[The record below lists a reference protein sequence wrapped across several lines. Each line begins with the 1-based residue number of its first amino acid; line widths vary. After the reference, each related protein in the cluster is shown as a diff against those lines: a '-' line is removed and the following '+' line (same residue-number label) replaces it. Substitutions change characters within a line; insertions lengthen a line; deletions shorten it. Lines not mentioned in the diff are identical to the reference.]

1 MLEIILFVSTRLGLD
16 VVDDANA
23 SAASSQ
29 VAETIVGTEIERV
42 RNSVAIVLA
51 QTAVDVKNS
60 DGNVIAEL
68 AQQAIEKYQT
78 GPIAVVNRQEP
89 HDSNVE
95 ADGNTKTKK
104 V

>member
-1 MLEIILFVSTRLGLD
+1 MGLD

-29 VAETIVGTEIERV
+29 VAETNVETEFERV

-68 AQQAIEKYQT
+68 AQQAIEKYQ
-78 GPIAVVNRQEP
+78 RQEP

-104 V
+104 MF